1 MSLPV
6 SDLNKKA
13 DGLTTMELGKVLPLT
28 AEVKDD
34 HLFIGGCD
42 MVEIAKEFGT
52 ALYVFDQ
59 ADLEARMDEYV
70 QSFKKY
76 YGDRVEVAYAS
87 KAFQNKAI
95 VQLANEHGMCLD
107 VSGGGELA
115 CALAAGFPAKRVVVH
130 GNNKTPQELRE
141 AIEAGVGCIVVD
153 SRIELGRISAI
164 AVTYGPGLV
173 GALLVA
179 ILVWKMPVGL
189 AVNSVALGA
198 CFGLFPIVWIVI
210 TAVWVYNMTVESG
223 EFEIIKDSLARLT
236 DDRRLQ
242 ALFIAFAFSC
252 FIEGTAGF
260 GTPVA
265 IAAAMLV
272 GLGFTP
278 LWGAGIALIANTAPV
293 AFGAIGVP
301 LIVAAQVSGLDQM
314 TVSAIAGRQLPLL
327 SLIVPLWVCV
337 VMCGFKRSMEVL
349 PAIIVA
355 GVAFGGAQ
363 FLLANFHGPT
373 LPDIGSAI
381 ATIVALMLLL
391 KVWQPKS
398 IFRFEGEAPS
408 NLEGQGY
415 PLAVVLRA
423 WAPYLVLAVFVFFW
437 GLGSFKAILN
447 GLPGTVFNIS
457 WPGLDGEVMKTA
469 PIVQADAVYGAK
481 FTFNWLSAGGTAILL
496 SGLVSVPFM
505 PKYGYGKAIACFMR
519 TLKQLTFPILTIA
532 MILGLAYLMN
542 YSGMSS
548 TLGLAFT
555 HTGWLFPFFSPLL
568 GWLGVFLTG
577 SDTSS
582 CALFGGMQKD
592 TALAVGMRPEL
603 AVASNASGGVT
614 AKMISPQ
621 SLSVANAATNNA
633 GQEGK
638 LFRFTIGHSIGMTL
652 VLCVLAYLQ
661 AGPLS
666 WMLP

>member
-1 MSLPV
+1 MPWVQQYSPV
-6 SDLNKKA
+6 
-13 DGLTTMELGKVLPLT
+13 
-28 AEVKDD
+28 
-34 HLFIGGCD
+34 GG
-42 MVEIAKEFGT
+42 VVT
-52 ALYVFDQ
+52 
-59 ADLEARMDEYV
+59 
-70 QSFKKY
+70 S
-76 YGDRVEVAYAS
+76 
-87 KAFQNKAI
+87 
-95 VQLANEHGMCLD
+95 
-107 VSGGGELA
+107 A
-115 CALAAGFPAKRVVVH
+115 CLAAIPLIILFYMLAIRRAKGHV
-130 GNNKTPQELRE
+130 
-141 AIEAGVGCIVVD
+141 AAAAGLI
-153 SRIELGRISAI
+153 
-164 AVTYGPGLV
+164 

-179 ILVWKMPVGL
+179 VLVWKMPVSL
-189 AVNSVALGA
+189 AVSSTLYGA
-198 CFGLFPIVWIVI
+198 AFGLFPIIWIVI

-314 TVSAIAGRQLPLL
+314 TVSAIAGRQLPILA
-327 SLIVPLWVCV
+327 LIVPLWVCV
-337 VMCGFKRSMEVL
+337 TMCGFKRSMEVL

-355 GVAFGGAQ
+355 GVCFAGAQ
-363 FLLANFHGPT
+363 FLMANYHGPT
-373 LPDIGSAI
+373 LPDIASAI
-381 ATIVALMLLL
+381 ATIVGLVLLL
-391 KVWQPKS
+391 KVWKPS
-398 IFRFEGEAPS
+398 NIFRFEGEAPTK
-408 NLEGQGY
+408 LEGSGY
-415 PLAVVLRA
+415 PIGVVLRA
-423 WAPYLVLAVFVFFW
+423 WGPYIVLAVFVFFW
-437 GLGSFKAILN
+437 GLPEFKKVLN
-447 GLPGTVFNIS
+447 AVPGALKAFE
-457 WPGLDGEVMKTA
+457 WPGLHGEVMKTA
-469 PIVQADAVYGAK
+469 PIVAQDAMYGAK

-505 PKYGYGKAIACFMR
+505 PKYGFGDAAACFGR
-519 TLKQLTFPILTIA
+519 TFKQLIFPIVTIA
-532 MILGLAYLMN
+532 MILGLAFLMN

-592 TALAVGMRPEL
+592 TAIAVGMSPEL

-621 SLSVANAATNNA
+621 SLSVATAATNMV
-633 GQEGK
+633 GQEGN
-638 LFRFTIGHSIGMTL
+638 LFRFTIWHSIGMTL
-652 VLCVLAYLQ
+652 VLCVLTYLQ
-661 AGPLS
+661 AGPLRF
-666 WMLP
+666 MLP

>member
-1 MSLPV
+1 MAWVQQYEPV
-6 SDLNKKA
+6 
-13 DGLTTMELGKVLPLT
+13 
-28 AEVKDD
+28 
-34 HLFIGGCD
+34 GG
-42 MVEIAKEFGT
+42 IAVS
-52 ALYVFDQ
+52 AL
-59 ADLEARMDEYV
+59 
-70 QSFKKY
+70 
-76 YGDRVEVAYAS
+76 
-87 KAFQNKAI
+87 
-95 VQLANEHGMCLD
+95 
-107 VSGGGELA
+107 
-115 CALAAGFPAKRVVVH
+115 LAAVPLIILFYMLAIRRAKGHIAAAAGLIGALVV
-130 GNNKTPQELRE
+130 
-141 AIEAGVGCIVVD
+141 
-153 SRIELGRISAI
+153 AI
-164 AVTYGPGLV
+164 A
-173 GALLVA
+173 
-179 ILVWKMPVGL
+179 VWKMPVSL
-189 AVNSVALGA
+189 AISSTLYGA
-198 CFGLFPIVWIVI
+198 AFGLFPIIWIVI

-327 SLIVPLWVCV
+327 ALIVPLWVCV
-337 VMCGFKRSMEVL
+337 TMCGFKRSMEVL

-355 GVAFGGAQ
+355 GVCFGGMQ
-363 FLLANFHGPT
+363 FVLANYHGPT

-381 ATIVALMLLL
+381 ATIVGLVLLL
-391 KVWQPKS
+391 KVWKPS
-398 IFRFEGEAPS
+398 STFRFEGEGES
-408 NLEGQGY
+408 KLEGSGY
-415 PLAVVLRA
+415 PMGVVLRA
-423 WAPYLVLAVFVFFW
+423 WGPYIVLAVFVFFW
-437 GLGSFKAILN
+437 GLPEFKKILN
-447 GLPGTVFNIS
+447 AVPGAVKTFA
-457 WPGLDGEVMKTA
+457 WLGLDGEVLKTA
-469 PIVQADAVYGAK
+469 PLVAKDSVYGAK
-481 FTFNWLSAGGTAILL
+481 YTFNWLSAGGTAILL

-505 PKYGYGKAIACFMR
+505 PKYGYGQAISCFAK
-519 TLKQLTFPILTIA
+519 TFKQLIFPILTIA
-532 MILGLAYLMN
+532 MILGLAFLMN

-592 TALAVGMRPEL
+592 TAIAVGMPPEL

-614 AKMISPQ
+614 GKMISPQ
-621 SLSVANAATNNA
+621 SLSVATAATNMV
-633 GQEGK
+633 GQEGN
-638 LFRFTIGHSIGMTL
+638 LFRFTLGHSIAMTL
-652 VLCVLAYLQ
+652 ILCVLTYLQ
-661 AGPLS
+661 AGPLRF
-666 WMLP
+666 MLP

>member
-1 MSLPV
+1 MAWTQVYEPLGGI
-6 SDLNKKA
+6 
-13 DGLTTMELGKVLPLT
+13 GL
-28 AEVKDD
+28 
-34 HLFIGGCD
+34 
-42 MVEIAKEFGT
+42 
-52 ALYVFDQ
+52 
-59 ADLEARMDEYV
+59 
-70 QSFKKY
+70 S
-76 YGDRVEVAYAS
+76 
-87 KAFQNKAI
+87 
-95 VQLANEHGMCLD
+95 
-107 VSGGGELA
+107 
-115 CALAAGFPAKRVVVH
+115 ALAASVPLIILFYMLAFRQAKGH
-130 GNNKTPQELRE
+130 
-141 AIEAGVGCIVVD
+141 
-153 SRIELGRISAI
+153 I
-164 AVTYGPGLV
+164 AAVAGLV

-260 GTPVA
+260 GT
-265 IAAAMLV
+265 
-272 GLGFTP
+272 
-278 LWGAGIALIANTAPV
+278 PV

-621 SLSVANAATNNA
+621 SLSVATAATNNA

>member
-1 MSLPV
+1 MPWVQQYAPVGGVVASACLAAIPLIILFYMLAVRKAKGHVAAAAGLIGALIVAVAVWNMPV
-6 SDLNKKA
+6 SLAISSTLN
-13 DGLTTMELGKVLPLT
+13 G
-28 AEVKDD
+28 
-34 HLFIGGCD
+34 
-42 MVEIAKEFGT
+42 
-52 ALYVFDQ
+52 
-59 ADLEARMDEYV
+59 
-70 QSFKKY
+70 
-76 YGDRVEVAYAS
+76 
-87 KAFQNKAI
+87 
-95 VQLANEHGMCLD
+95 
-107 VSGGGELA
+107 
-115 CALAAGFPAKRVVVH
+115 AA
-130 GNNKTPQELRE
+130 
-141 AIEAGVGCIVVD
+141 
-153 SRIELGRISAI
+153 
-164 AVTYGPGLV
+164 
-173 GALLVA
+173 
-179 ILVWKMPVGL
+179 
-189 AVNSVALGA
+189 
-198 CFGLFPIVWIVI
+198 FGLFPIVWIVI

-242 ALFIAFAFSC
+242 ALFIAFAFGA
-252 FIEGTAGF
+252 FLEGTAGF

-265 IAAAMLV
+265 ITAAML
-272 GLGFTP
+272 
-278 LWGAGIALIANTAPV
+278 AGIGFNPLYAAGLCLIANTAPV

-301 LIVAAQVSGLDQM
+301 VIVAGQVSGFDPNLI
-314 TVSAIAGRQLPLL
+314 SAIVGRQLPFL
-327 SLIVPLWVCV
+327 SVIVPLWLCV
-337 VMCGFKRSMEVL
+337 TMCGFKRSMEVL
-349 PAIIVA
+349 PAILVA
-355 GVAFGGAQ
+355 GLCFAISQ
-363 FLLANFHGPT
+363 FVFSNYHGPT
-373 LPDIGSAI
+373 LPDIMSAI
-381 ATIVALMLLL
+381 ITLVGLVILLRFWKPATI
-391 KVWQPKS
+391 W
-398 IFRFEGEAPS
+398 RFEGEKPTV
-408 NLEGQGY
+408 LTGKGY
-415 PLAVVLRA
+415 SFGEVIRARIPFIILAVM
-423 WAPYLVLAVFVFFW
+423 VFFW
-437 GLGSFKAILN
+437 GLPQFKA
-447 GLPGTVFNIS
+447 F
-457 WPGLDGEVMKTA
+457 LDGISGSIATKGFAWPMLDGMVSRTLPVVPAETPYA
-469 PIVQADAVYGAK
+469 AFFK
-481 FTFNWLSAGGTAILL
+481 FGWLSAGGTAILL
-496 SGLVSVPFM
+496 SGFFAVPFM

-621 SLSVANAATNNA
+621 SLSVATAATNNA